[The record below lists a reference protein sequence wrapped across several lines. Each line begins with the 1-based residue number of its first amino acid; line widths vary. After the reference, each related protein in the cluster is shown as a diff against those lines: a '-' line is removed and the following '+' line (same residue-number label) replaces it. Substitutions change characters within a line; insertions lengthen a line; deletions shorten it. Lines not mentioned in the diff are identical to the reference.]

1 MLHIILLL
9 LKIIGIAVL
18 VLLGIALALI
28 LLVLFVPV
36 RYQVD
41 GAYDGKPRGTA
52 KITWL
57 LHILS
62 VTAAYE
68 EQLDVKIRVFGINLT
83 RFFMTGQE
91 AEEETEDL
99 LVHAMEAGEEMT
111 DAGTEVGEEAES
123 ESLGKESLKSEP
135 LESESPDKDSL
146 EKDSPKRES
155 AESESLDDESLKG
168 NSLKDDSL
176 EDDSLKDDSPKDSS
190 LNSDF
195 SNNDSPNS
203 DSAQPGPQK
212 PGGRFLRFRRL
223 PSLILS
229 KIKFLFRRICDTLK
243 DINGKKAQVE
253 ALVRDPANQKT
264 AKLLWRQLKKIIRH
278 ILPRKGKAQVTFGF
292 DDPYTTGQALTYAS
306 VIYPMCHKH
315 LDLYPVFDE
324 SVLKGEGFLKGRIRL
339 GTLLGAGIRILLDK
353 NFRTI
358 LWKWLR

>member
-68 EQLDVKIRVFGINLT
+68 EQLDVRIRVFGINLT

-99 LVHAMEAGEEMT
+99 LVHAMEAGEEMA
-111 DAGTEVGEEAES
+111 DAGAEVGEEAEG
-123 ESLGKESLKSEP
+123 ESLGKESLKS
-135 LESESPDKDSL
+135 
-146 EKDSPKRES
+146 ES

-168 NSLKDDSL
+168 NSLEDESL
-176 EDDSLKDDSPKDSS
+176 KDDSLKDDSPKDSS
-190 LNSDF
+190 PNRDS

-212 PGGRFLRFRRL
+212 PGGRFSRFRRL
-223 PSLILS
+223 PGLILS
-229 KIKFLFRRICDTLK
+229 KIKFLFRRVCDTLK

-264 AKLLWRQLKKIIRH
+264 AKLLWRQLKKVIRH
-278 ILPRKGKAQVTFGF
+278 ILPRKGKAKVTFGF

>member
-99 LVHAMEAGEEMT
+99 LVHAMEAGEEIA
-111 DAGTEVGEEAES
+111 DAGAEVGEEAES
-123 ESLGKESLKSEP
+123 ESLEKESPKGESVESESLGKDSLEREP
-135 LESESPDKDSL
+135 LESESL
-146 EKDSPKRES
+146 
-155 AESESLDDESLKG
+155 
-168 NSLKDDSL
+168 
-176 EDDSLKDDSPKDSS
+176 KDSS
-190 LNSDF
+190 PNRDS
-195 SNNDSPNS
+195 SNNDSPNR
-203 DSAQPGPQK
+203 DSVQPGQK
-212 PGGRFLRFRRL
+212 IPGGRFSRFRRL
-223 PSLILS
+223 PGLILS
-229 KIKFLFRRICDTLK
+229 KIKFLFRRVCDTLK

-278 ILPRKGKAQVTFGF
+278 ILPRKGKAKVTFGF